1 MAEPDTHPPKFTTYL
16 DQNQSLLF
24 SILPPEIRREIFAY
38 ALAAF
43 EDTSRP
49 YSKDTYWTR
58 PGYGAPYR
66 TYTELL
72 RTCKQV
78 YQEAWFMP
86 FTYTEHSFYLT
97 QQDRAPG
104 QLSLTAFQKCLDL
117 IHQTH
122 GKIKAGRIRIFA
134 QLWALEDGHRMKE
147 LLDMKHFYP
156 KIITLTIRYTDFW
169 WWEDNQPLYID
180 ARWVDR
186 IYLPESVTRFS
197 MDFESIERRRGEVNY
212 IANEAAEK
220 WFFRRKDGKFL
231 TADKA
236 DMFVSRWTG
245 SSILNGQRWLRD
257 EVRPGQL
264 DYDVVT
270 VVWRVSPGLAEAPLP
285 MPCPKVAIPRDF
297 QRPAPS
303 FTLGASVTVLQ
314 LQRANIA
321 LDTPAEETWAAL
333 EAHQRVMQEAARER
347 RRRRRAPRARPIE
360 D

>member
-1 MAEPDTHPPKFTTYL
+1 MAELDIHPPKFTRMTTYL

-24 SILPPEIRREIFAY
+24 SILPPELRRGIFAY

-58 PGYGAPYR
+58 PGYDAPHR
-66 TYTELL
+66 
-72 RTCKQV
+72 
-78 YQEAWFMP
+78 
-86 FTYTEHSFYLT
+86 TYTEHSLT

-104 QLSLTAFQKCLDL
+104 QLLPTAFQKCLDL

-134 QLWALEDGHRMKE
+134 QLLALEEGHRMKG

-156 KIITLTIRYTDFW
+156 KFITLTIR
-169 WWEDNQPLYID
+169 
-180 ARWVDR
+180 
-186 IYLPESVTRFS
+186 IYFPGSVTRFS
-197 MDFESIERRRGEVNY
+197 MDLESIERRRGEINY

-220 WFFRRKDGKFL
+220 WFFRRNDGRFL

-236 DMFVSRWTG
+236 DMSVSRWTG

-257 EVRPGQL
+257 EIRPGQL
-264 DYDVVT
+264 DYHVVT

-285 MPCPKVAIPRDF
+285 TPYPKAAIPRDF
-297 QRPAPS
+297 QRPTPS
-303 FTLGASVTVLQ
+303 FTLGASVAVLK
-314 LQRANIA
+314 LQQANIA
-321 LDTPAEETWAAL
+321 LNTPAEETWAAL

-347 RRRRRAPRARPIE
+347 RRRR
-360 D
+360 

>member
-1 MAEPDTHPPKFTTYL
+1 MAEPDIHPPNFASYL

-24 SILPPEIRREIFAY
+24 SILPPEIRREIFAF
-38 ALAAF
+38 AFAAF
-43 EDTSRP
+43 EDTNRP

-58 PGYGAPYR
+58 PGYDAPHR

-72 RTCKQV
+72 RTCKRV

-86 FTYTEHSFYLT
+86 FAYAEHSFYLT
-97 QQDRAPG
+97 SQDRAPG
-104 QLSLTAFQKCLDL
+104 QLSPTAFQKCLDL

-122 GKIKAGRIRIFA
+122 GKIEAGRIRIFA
-134 QLWALEDGHRMKE
+134 QLWALEEGHQMKG
-147 LLDMKHFYP
+147 LFDMTHFYP
-156 KIITLTIRYTDFW
+156 KSITLTIRYTDFW
-169 WWEDNQPLYID
+169 WWENNFPLYID
-180 ARWVDR
+180 ARWVDQ
-186 IYLPESVTRFS
+186 ICFPESVTRFS
-197 MDFESIERRRGEVNY
+197 MDFESIERRKGEIEY

-236 DMFVSRWTG
+236 DMSVSRWTG

-264 DYDVVT
+264 DYHVVT

-285 MPCPKVAIPRDF
+285 TPCPKIEIPRNF
-297 QRPAPS
+297 QRPAPPL
-303 FTLGASVTVLQ
+303 TPRAYVTVPELQ
-314 LQRANIA
+314 QANIA
-321 LDTPAEETWAAL
+321 LDTPAEETCAAL

-347 RRRRRAPRARPIE
+347 RRRRRGSRARPAGE
-360 D
+360 